1 MMGGL
6 KPMIKSMTG
15 FGIGESSDGR
25 YNFSVEIKTVNHRY
39 NDIMIRMPKH
49 LSYLEDKIKTT
60 IKDRINRGR
69 VEVYIKLGY
78 IDEAGMDIKVD
89 FQLARAYKD
98 RLNELIGELQIKDDI
113 KLSHILAV
121 PEIIQTESKKVDDD
135 SIWNCLKIAL
145 EVALDN
151 VMTMRKNEGIE
162 LKRDMENQLVTVQHL
177 IGKIENRAPLVVIEY
192 KEKLKE
198 RIEELLKEDC
208 NIDEDRLNYEVVF
221 FADKSD
227 ITEEITRFKSHIKQF
242 SNSLMNEEAVG
253 RKLDFIIQEMNRE
266 INTIG
271 SKAND
276 LYICNY
282 VVDIKSELEKIRE
295 QVQNIE

>member
-1 MMGGL
+1 
-6 KPMIKSMTG
+6 
-15 FGIGESSDGR
+15 
-25 YNFSVEIKTVNHRY
+25 
-39 NDIMIRMPKH
+39 
-49 LSYLEDKIKTT
+49 
-60 IKDRINRGR
+60 
-69 VEVYIKLGY
+69 
-78 IDEAGMDIKVD
+78 MDIKVD

-266 INTIG
+266 VNTIG

-282 VVDIKSELEKIRE
+282 VVDMKSELEKIRE